1 MLLTITLILRES
13 IVNIEKYHHG
23 HLREALIDEAF
34 KQIEQEGAIAL
45 NLSKLAQKIGVSQP
59 AVYRHFPSKQALAI
73 SVAQRGFDRLSEALQ
88 QATQPAQSDFCE
100 GIKVIA
106 SAYVAFALNH
116 TEIARLMFSMKE
128 RITEP
133 ALYNASKS
141 AAVPLFKLVEAAK
154 RRNNLRNKDV
164 EKTVRIIWAAIHG
177 LAMLLMDEQMPLVS
191 QSPGELSE
199 HIEATAQALY
209 LGLLVV

>member
-1 MLLTITLILRES
+1 MSEDRGFSEAL
-13 IVNIEKYHHG
+13 VNIEKYHHG

-34 KQIEQEGAIAL
+34 NQIEQEGAIAL

-59 AVYRHFPSKQALAI
+59 AVYRHFPNKQALTV
-73 SVAQRGFDRLSEALQ
+73 SVAQRGFDQLAEALQ
-88 QATQPAQSDFCE
+88 QATQPVQNDAYE

-106 SAYVAFALNH
+106 NAYIAFALNH

-128 RITEP
+128 RVTEP
-133 ALYNASKS
+133 ELYNASKS
-141 AAVPLFKLVEAAK
+141 AAVPLFNIVEAAK
-154 RRNNLRNKDV
+154 RRDSLRNQDV

-177 LAMLLMDEQMPLVS
+177 LAMLLMDEQIPVITR
-191 QSPGELSE
+191 SPIDLSE
-199 HIEATAQALY
+199 HIEATAEALY

>member
-1 MLLTITLILRES
+1 
-13 IVNIEKYHHG
+13 VNIEKYHHG

-59 AVYRHFPSKQALAI
+59 AVYRHFPNKQALAI
-73 SVAQRGFDRLSEALQ
+73 SVAQRGFDRLAARLQ
-88 QATQPAQSDFCE
+88 QATQAVQSDSFE

-106 SAYVAFALNH
+106 NAYVAFALNH

-128 RITEP
+128 RMTEP

-141 AAVPLFKLVEAAK
+141 AAVPLFNIVESAK
-154 RRNNLRNKDV
+154 RCDSLRNQDV
-164 EKTVRIIWAAIHG
+164 ERTVRIIWAAIHG
-177 LAMLLMDEQMPLVS
+177 LAMLLMDEQMPFVTQS
-191 QSPGELSE
+191 QSELSE
-199 HIEATAQALY
+199 HIEATARALY
-209 LGLLVV
+209 LGLFVA